1 MLHLQ
6 SSVMSL
12 RREQIELRS
21 DIANLKQ
28 FVERGFATVN
38 GNIKRVAMQP
48 VRHVATTTGIDLLA
62 RAADGTS

>member
-1 MLHLQ
+1 MKHLQ

-12 RREQIELRS
+12 QCEQHIELQS
-21 DIANLKQ
+21 DIATP
-28 FVERGFATVN
+28 FVEQGFATLN
-38 GNIKRVAMQP
+38 GNMKRVAMQP